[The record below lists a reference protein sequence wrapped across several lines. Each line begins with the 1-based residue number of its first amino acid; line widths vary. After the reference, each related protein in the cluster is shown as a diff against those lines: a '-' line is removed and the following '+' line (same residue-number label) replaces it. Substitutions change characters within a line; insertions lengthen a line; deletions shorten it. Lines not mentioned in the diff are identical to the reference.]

1 MTRSEALV
9 TAATAA
15 GSVLLGFAAH
25 RFRVHDWLSQVRVHR
40 GDIVLDCGANVDRV
54 VLLVAGVPLA
64 IKGSLS

>member
-1 MTRSEALV
+1 
-9 TAATAA
+9 
-15 GSVLLGFAAH
+15 
-25 RFRVHDWLSQVRVHR
+25 LSQVRVHR